1 MQTAYSADVA
11 GNHGAVHALSAS
23 LEMIGADLLVGY
35 MVECL
40 PNQVDTTLLYVA
52 TDQLNYANNF

>member
-23 LEMIGADLLVGY
+23 LEMIGADLLVDY

-40 PNQVDTTLLYVA
+40 PN
-52 TDQLNYANNF
+52 